1 MKLQIIETQDYIL
14 TVSDEEIKHK
24 NIILHIPSNCIL
36 DADEFYE
43 MNGNTTILFND
54 LNKREVLAKDCKKI
68 IAYQTKNNAPELNGL
83 PLLPEIVVEDDV
95 EKLAKLKYPINSA
108 KGSMEMLN
116 RDQLNNSLKQE
127 GFIEGYKAAT
137 KVYSEEDVID
147 FSIFRTTTNT
157 KEFHN
162 CKNVYEQ
169 FNLWKSL
176 KQSKTPKWFVAEID
190 CDEVRQCMCETN
202 DDCLKPKLKTTTING
217 KTYLVGTYLYE

>member
-1 MKLQIIETQDYIL
+1 MNKKFKIIIEDSYL
-14 TVSDEEIKHK
+14 KAYDENNVSV
-24 NIILHIPSNCIL
+24 
-36 DADEFYE
+36 
-43 MNGNTTILFND
+43 G
-54 LNKREVLAKDCKKI
+54 
-68 IAYQTKNNAPELNGL
+68 YQPKNNAPELDGL

-95 EKLAKLKYPINSA
+95 EKLAEINVKKVMGHLFDKSDLNTL
-108 KGSMEMLN
+108 SRIEMFK
-116 RDQLNNSLKQE
+116 R
-127 GFIEGYKAAT
+127 GYKVAT

-217 KTYLVGTYLYE
+217 KTYLAGTYLYE